1 MMVNDSDIRRV
12 SMASAIG
19 ATLEWYDFF
28 IFGSAAALIFNKLFF
43 PAFDPVAGT
52 IASLASFAIGFI
64 ARPVGGIVF
73 GHYGDR
79 IGRKA
84 MLVISLLMMGS
95 VTFVIGLLPTYE
107 SIGLGAPVLLT
118 ALRFLQGFAV
128 GGEWGGATLM
138 VVEHSPANKRGF
150 YGSWPQMGICAALI
164 LSSGV
169 MALATTMT
177 TPEQFAAWG
186 WRIPFLLSGVLV
198 VVGFIIRRRVS
209 ESPSFQKLQ
218 RSHTAAK
225 MPIATVLATQKKR
238 TLQIV
243 MAQAAE
249 NTSFFVISVYA
260 LVYLTQNKHIDKPM
274 ALRALLIASFVTL
287 IAQPFFGKL
296 SDRIGRKKVYMGGMI
311 FLGLFIFPFFKMLD
325 TGSYPMIVT
334 AMTLALGIGLG
345 TTLSV
350 QPALISEQYPAA
362 IRYSGVSV
370 AYQLA
375 TVIWS
380 GPTPI
385 LAAMFVMWA
394 GGYWLLAAYIVVA
407 AVISV
412 LGIIPLRE
420 AAGVELA
427 SLEDG
432 SDREVA
438 QDMSS
443 ITAALQGERA
453 S

>member
-1 MMVNDSDIRRV
+1 MVSDSDIRRV
-12 SMASAIG
+12 SFASAIG

-28 IFGSAAALIFNKLFF
+28 IFGSAAALVFNKLFF
-43 PAFDPVAGT
+43 PAIDPVAGT

-73 GHYGDR
+73 GHYGDK

-84 MLVISLLMMGS
+84 MLVLSLLMMGG
-95 VTFVIGLLPTYE
+95 VTFLIGLLPTYE

-118 ALRFLQGFAV
+118 VLRFLQGFAV

-138 VVEHSPANKRGF
+138 VIEHSPAKRRGF
-150 YGSWPQMGICAALI
+150 YGAWPQMGISAALI
-164 LSSGV
+164 LSTGV
-169 MALATTMT
+169 MAVTTAIT

-186 WRIPFLLSGVLV
+186 WRVPFLLSGVLV
-198 VVGFIIRRRVS
+198 VVGFVIRRRVS

-218 RSHTAAK
+218 RTHAAEK
-225 MPIATVLATQKKR
+225 MPIATVIATQKKR
-238 TLQIV
+238 TLQV
-243 MAQAAE
+243 VAAQAAE

-260 LVYLTQNKHIDKPM
+260 LVYLTQNLHIEKPL
-274 ALRALLIASFVTL
+274 AIRALMIGSFFTL
-287 IAQPFFGKL
+287 LSQPFFGAL

-311 FLGLFIFPFFKMLD
+311 FLGAFIFPFFKLLD
-325 TGSYPMIVT
+325 TGSYPVIVT
-334 AMTLALGIGLG
+334 AITLAMVFGLG
-345 TTLSV
+345 STLSA

-385 LAAMFVMWA
+385 LAALFVMWA
-394 GGYWLLAAYIVVA
+394 GGYWLLAAYIVLA

-412 LGIIPLRE
+412 LGIMPLRE
-420 AAGVELA
+420 AAGVELSA
-427 SLEDG
+427 LEHG
-432 SDREVA
+432 A
-438 QDMSS
+438 
-443 ITAALQGERA
+443 ERA
-453 S
+453 PHVNREPIATAYPGEQAS

>member
-1 MMVNDSDIRRV
+1 MVNDSDIRRV
-12 SMASAIG
+12 SFASAIG

-28 IFGSAAALIFNKLFF
+28 IFGSAAALVFNKLFF
-43 PAFDPVAGT
+43 PAIDPVAGT

-84 MLVISLLMMGS
+84 MLVLSLLMMGG
-95 VTFVIGLLPTYE
+95 VTFLIGLLPTYQ
-107 SIGLGAPVLLT
+107 SIGLGAPILLT
-118 ALRFLQGFAV
+118 TLRFLQGFAV

-138 VVEHSPANKRGF
+138 VIEHSPARKRGF
-150 YGSWPQMGICAALI
+150 YGAWPQMGISAALI
-164 LSSGV
+164 LSTGV
-169 MALATTMT
+169 MAVTTAMT

-186 WRIPFLLSGVLV
+186 WRVPFLLSGVLV
-198 VVGFIIRRRVS
+198 IVGFIIRRRVS

-218 RSHTAAK
+218 RTHTAEK
-225 MPIATVLATQKKR
+225 MPIATVIATQKKR
-238 TLQIV
+238 TLQV
-243 MAQAAE
+243 VAAQAAE

-260 LVYLTQNKHIDKPM
+260 LVYLTQNLHIGKPL
-274 ALRALLIASFVTL
+274 AIRALMIASVFTL
-287 IAQPFFGKL
+287 LSQPFFGAL

-311 FLGLFIFPFFKMLD
+311 FLGAFIFPFFRMLD

-334 AMTLALGIGLG
+334 AMTLALTIGLG
-345 TTLSV
+345 STLSA

-385 LAAMFVMWA
+385 LAALFVMWA
-394 GGYWLLAAYIVVA
+394 GGYWLLAAYIVLA

-412 LGIIPLRE
+412 LGIMPLRE
-420 AAGVELA
+420 AAGLELSA
-427 SLEDG
+427 LEDG
-432 SDREVA
+432 
-438 QDMSS
+438 
-443 ITAALQGERA
+443 TARAAHVERQPLATGLSGEQA

>member
-1 MMVNDSDIRRV
+1 MVNDSDIRRV
-12 SMASAIG
+12 SFASAIG

-28 IFGSAAALIFNKLFF
+28 IFGSAAALVFNKLFF

-73 GHYGDR
+73 GHYGDK

-84 MLVISLLMMGS
+84 MLVISLMMMGT
-95 VTFVIGLLPTYE
+95 VTFVIGLLPTYQ
-107 SIGLGAPVLLT
+107 SIGLGAPILLT

-138 VVEHSPANKRGF
+138 VVEHSPANKRGY

-169 MALATTMT
+169 MTLATSMT

-198 VVGFIIRRRVS
+198 VFGVIIRRRVS
-209 ESPSFQKLQ
+209 ESPSFKKLQ
-218 RSHTAAK
+218 RSHTEAK

-238 TLQIV
+238 TFQIV

-260 LVYLTQNKHIDKPM
+260 LVYLTQNQHIDKPL
-274 ALRALLIASFVTL
+274 ALRALLIASLATL

-296 SDRIGRKKVYMGGMI
+296 SDKIGRKKVYMGGMI
-311 FLGLFIFPFFKMLD
+311 FLGAFIFPFFHMLSS
-325 TGSYPMIVT
+325 GSYPMIVA
-334 AMTLALGIGLG
+334 AMTLALTIGLG
-345 TTLSV
+345 TTLAV

-394 GGYWLLAAYIVVA
+394 GGYWLLAAYIVFA
-407 AVISV
+407 AFVSV
-412 LGIIPLRE
+412 LGIMPLRE

-432 SDREVA
+432 SDRDVTHGMA
-438 QDMSS
+438 S
-443 ITAALQGERA
+443 INAALQGERA

>member
-12 SMASAIG
+12 SIASAIG

-43 PAFDPVAGT
+43 PSFDPAAGT
-52 IASLASFAIGFI
+52 IAALASFGIGFI

-84 MLVISLLMMGS
+84 MLVISLLMMGT
-95 VTFVIGLLPTYE
+95 VTFLIGLLPTYQ
-107 SIGLGAPVLLT
+107 SIGLGAPILLT
-118 ALRFLQGFAV
+118 VLRFLQGFAV

-138 VVEHSPANKRGF
+138 VIEHSPANKRGF

-169 MALATTMT
+169 MTLVSALT
-177 TPEQFAAWG
+177 TPEQFISWG
-186 WRIPFLLSGVLV
+186 WRVPFLLSSVLV
-198 VVGFIIRRRVS
+198 VVGFIIRRKVG

-218 RSHTAAK
+218 RSHAAAK
-225 MPIATVLATQKKR
+225 MPIATVFAHHKKR

-243 MAQAAE
+243 AAQAAE

-260 LVYLTQNKHIDKPM
+260 LVYLTQNKHMDRPH
-274 ALRALLIASFVTL
+274 ALHALLIAAFVTL
-287 IAQPFFGKL
+287 IAQPFFGAL

-311 FLGLFIFPFFKMLD
+311 FLGVFIFPFFKMLD
-325 TGSYPMIVT
+325 SGNYLIVVA
-334 AMTLALGIGLG
+334 AMTLALTLGLG
-345 TTLSV
+345 TTLAV

-385 LAAMFVMWA
+385 LAALFVLWA
-394 GGYWLLAAYIVVA
+394 GGYWLLAAYIVLA
-407 AVISV
+407 AIISV

-420 AAGVELA
+420 GANVELA
-427 SLEDG
+427 MLEGGAMGVDG
-432 SDREVA
+432 VAARSSVPNLQPDRL
-438 QDMSS
+438 S
-443 ITAALQGERA
+443 
-453 S
+453 

>member
-1 MMVNDSDIRRV
+1 MVNDSDIRRV
-12 SMASAIG
+12 SFASAIG

-28 IFGSAAALIFNKLFF
+28 IFGSAAALVFNKLFF

-84 MLVISLLMMGS
+84 MLVLSLLMMGG
-95 VTFVIGLLPTYE
+95 VTFLIGLLPTYQ
-107 SIGLGAPVLLT
+107 SIGLGAPILLT
-118 ALRFLQGFAV
+118 TLRFLQGFAV

-138 VVEHSPANKRGF
+138 VIEHSPAKKRGF
-150 YGSWPQMGICAALI
+150 YGSWPQMGISAALI
-164 LSSGV
+164 LSTGV
-169 MALATTMT
+169 MAVTSAAT

-186 WRIPFLLSGVLV
+186 WRVPFLLSGVLV

-218 RSHTAAK
+218 RTHTAEK

-243 MAQAAE
+243 AAQAAE
-249 NTSFFVISVYA
+249 NSSFFVISVYA
-260 LVYLTQNKHIDKPM
+260 LVYLTQNLHIERPL
-274 ALRALLIASFVTL
+274 AIRALMIASFFML
-287 IAQPFFGKL
+287 LSQPFFGAL

-311 FLGLFIFPFFKMLD
+311 FLGAFIYPFFKMLD
-325 TGSYPMIVT
+325 TGSYPVIVT
-334 AMTLALGIGLG
+334 AMTLAMTIGLG
-345 TTLSV
+345 STLSA

-385 LAAMFVMWA
+385 LAALFVMWA
-394 GGYWLLAAYIVVA
+394 GGYWLLAAYIVLA

-412 LGIIPLRE
+412 LGIMPLRE
-420 AAGVELA
+420 AAGVELSA
-427 SLEDG
+427 LEDSAG
-432 SDREVA
+432 RDPRVDRQPIA
-438 QDMSS
+438 
-443 ITAALQGERA
+443 TGWPGEQA

>member
-1 MMVNDSDIRRV
+1 MVNDSDIRRV
-12 SMASAIG
+12 SFASAIG

-43 PAFDPVAGT
+43 PAIDPVAGT
-52 IASLASFAIGFI
+52 IAALASFAIGFI

-73 GHYGDR
+73 GHYGDK

-84 MLVISLLMMGS
+84 MLVLSLVMMGG
-95 VTFVIGLLPTYE
+95 VTFLIGLLPTYE
-107 SIGLGAPVLLT
+107 SIGLGAPILLT
-118 ALRFLQGFAV
+118 TLRFLQGFAV

-138 VVEHSPANKRGF
+138 VIEHSPAKKRGF
-150 YGSWPQMGICAALI
+150 YGAWPQMGISAALI
-164 LSSGV
+164 LSTGV
-169 MALATTMT
+169 MALTTAFT
-177 TPEQFAAWG
+177 TPEQFASWG
-186 WRIPFLLSGVLV
+186 WRVPFLLSGILV
-198 VVGFIIRRRVS
+198 VVGIIIRRRVS

-218 RSHTAAK
+218 RSHTAEK
-225 MPIATVLATQKKR
+225 MPIATVLATHKKR

-243 MAQAAE
+243 AAQAAE

-260 LVYLTQNKHIDKPM
+260 LVYMTQNLHIEKPL
-274 ALRALLIASFVTL
+274 AIRALMIGSFFTL
-287 IAQPFFGKL
+287 LSQPIFGAL

-311 FLGLFIFPFFKMLD
+311 FLGAFIFPFFKMLD
-325 TGSYPMIVT
+325 TGSYPVIVT
-334 AMTLALGIGLG
+334 AISVAMVFGLG
-345 TTLSV
+345 STLSA

-385 LAAMFVMWA
+385 LAALFVMWA
-394 GGYWLLAAYIVVA
+394 GGYWLLAAYIVFA
-407 AVISV
+407 AVVSV
-412 LGIIPLRE
+412 LGIMPLRE
-420 AAGVELA
+420 AAGVELS
-427 SLEDG
+427 SLEENLHRDTG
-432 SDREVA
+432 
-438 QDMSS
+438 
-443 ITAALQGERA
+443 AARQPHASGLSGEQA

>member
-1 MMVNDSDIRRV
+1 MVNDSDIRRV
-12 SMASAIG
+12 SFASAIG

-28 IFGSAAALIFNKLFF
+28 IFGSAAALVFNKLFF
-43 PAFDPVAGT
+43 PAIDPVAGT

-73 GHYGDR
+73 GHYGDK

-84 MLVISLLMMGS
+84 MLVLSLLMMGG
-95 VTFVIGLLPTYE
+95 VTFLIGLLPTYE
-107 SIGLGAPVLLT
+107 SIGLGAPILLT
-118 ALRFLQGFAV
+118 TLRFLQGFAV

-138 VVEHSPANKRGF
+138 VIEHSPAKKRGF
-150 YGSWPQMGICAALI
+150 YGAWPQMGISAALI
-164 LSSGV
+164 LSTGV
-169 MALATTMT
+169 MAVTTAIT

-186 WRIPFLLSGVLV
+186 WRVPFLLSGLLV

-218 RSHTAAK
+218 RSHTAEK
-225 MPIATVLATQKKR
+225 MPIATVIATQKKR
-238 TLQIV
+238 TLQV
-243 MAQAAE
+243 VAAQAAE

-260 LVYLTQNKHIDKPM
+260 LVYLTQNLHIEKPL
-274 ALRALLIASFVTL
+274 AIRALMIGSFFTL
-287 IAQPFFGKL
+287 LSQPFFGAL

-311 FLGLFIFPFFKMLD
+311 FLGAFIFPFFKMLD
-325 TGSYPMIVT
+325 TGSYPVIVT
-334 AMTLALGIGLG
+334 AISLAMVFGLG
-345 TTLSV
+345 STLSA

-385 LAAMFVMWA
+385 LAALFVMWA

-412 LGIIPLRE
+412 LGIMPLRE
-420 AAGVELA
+420 AAGLELSA
-427 SLEDG
+427 LEHG
-432 SDREVA
+432 
-438 QDMSS
+438 
-443 ITAALQGERA
+443 TERA
-453 S
+453 THAERQPIATGLSGEQAS